1 MDENRYKR
9 HIMLPQLGREGQM
22 RLLRSHVLIIGVG
35 GLGSPVALY
44 LAAAGVGHL
53 SIVDDDVVDFSNLQ
67 RQVLHYTSDVHR
79 PKVLSAQDKIKAIN
93 PDVEVTAHR
102 VRFCAEN
109 ASSLLE
115 GCDVVVDCTDN
126 FSSKFAI
133 NDICVAAKI
142 PLVHG
147 AINEFAGNVMTI
159 VPGSATL
166 RDLFVPPE
174 ANAPAADQYG
184 VLGAV
189 AGIVGSIQAT
199 EVLKLLSGMGELLTD
214 RVLTDDALT
223 MAFSTF
229 EIKAN

>member
-109 ASSLLE
+109 ASSLLD

-142 PLVHG
+142 PL
-147 AINEFAGNVMTI
+147 E
-159 VPGSATL
+159 TL
-166 RDLFVPPE
+166 PE
-174 ANAPAADQYG
+174 EEKVSPEQLN
-184 VLGAV
+184 
-189 AGIVGSIQAT
+189 
-199 EVLKLLSGMGELLTD
+199 KLVE
-214 RVLTDDALT
+214 
-223 MAFSTF
+223 
-229 EIKAN
+229 